1 MVVRAWLKK
10 PPAEKNKR
18 VFGAS
23 SKDVSPYR
31 SFTAA
36 EWGRLR
42 KDAELMLTEAELEKL
57 RGRGETVSLDE
68 VEEIYLP
75 LSRLLNL
82 YVEAS
87 QDLYGA
93 TNAFLGR
100 EIKVPF
106 IIGVA
111 GSVAVGKSTTSRIL
125 RDMLARWPS
134 HPKVELI
141 TTDGFLFPNATLEE
155 RGLMQR
161 KGFPESFDLRNMRR
175 FLSQVK
181 SGQPEVT
188 APVYSHEA
196 YDILPDE
203 DIVVT
208 QPDVLIV
215 EGLNVLQPASLA
227 KEGNEIPFVSDYFD
241 FSIYIDAEVET
252 IEEWYIERF
261 MSLRQTA
268 FREPGAYFRRYADLD
283 DEAARATAHDI
294 WRRINMTNLME
305 NILPTRGRADLIL
318 HKSSS
323 HQIDRVLLRK
333 I

>member
-1 MVVRAWLKK
+1 
-10 PPAEKNKR
+10 
-18 VFGAS
+18 
-23 SKDVSPYR
+23 
-31 SFTAA
+31 
-36 EWGRLR
+36 
-42 KDAELMLTEAELEKL
+42 
-57 RGRGETVSLDE
+57 
-68 VEEIYLP
+68 
-75 LSRLLNL
+75 
-82 YVEAS
+82 
-87 QDLYGA
+87 
-93 TNAFLGR
+93 
-100 EIKVPF
+100 
-106 IIGVA
+106 
-111 GSVAVGKSTTSRIL
+111 
-125 RDMLARWPS
+125 MLARWPS

-241 FSIYIDAEVET
+241 F
-252 IEEWYIERF
+252 
-261 MSLRQTA
+261 
-268 FREPGAYFRRYADLD
+268 
-283 DEAARATAHDI
+283 
-294 WRRINMTNLME
+294 
-305 NILPTRGRADLIL
+305 
-318 HKSSS
+318 
-323 HQIDRVLLRK
+323 
-333 I
+333 